1 MTRHTYTVWDALLA
15 SPTEPMPLAKRTYQL
30 TRMWGGLAAIETAA
44 EPTYDDWV
52 VCSDAV
58 NLMETLIK
66 LGHVEDTSG
75 LLHDAV
81 SALANAGMRSIAGG
95 AIRMSGAGI
104 QAVRAIL
111 EDYAVVL
118 ETLSHRTMIHCHRIT
133 EKRIQ
138 EILAGAAGP
147 NDINIAKDTK

>member
-15 SPTEPMPLAKRTYQL
+15 SPTEPMPLTKRTYQL
-30 TRMWGGLAAIETAA
+30 TRMWSGLAAIETAA
-44 EPTYDDWV
+44 EPTYDDWT

-75 LLHDAV
+75 LLRDAV
-81 SALANAGMRSIAGG
+81 SALANAGMRHLAGG

-111 EDYAVVL
+111 EDYAAVL

-138 EILAGAAGP
+138 EILAGDAGP
-147 NDINIAKDTK
+147 NDINIAEDTK